1 MSPIH
6 IRAATFLDLP
16 ALAELWHEKL
26 VILSQADRRFALV
39 PDDRLRWIDA
49 AREWLDDPRCGCFA
63 ALEGD
68 TPIGFIV
75 GWMQAM
81 PPGMMPAQVGMIT
94 HLALDAHRYHGG
106 AGRLLLDHAR
116 AWFTKQGVSQLI
128 TWAPHRLPVEQAFWR
143 ALGAAEWMDILWIK
157 S

>member
-1 MSPIH
+1 MSPIR
-6 IRAATFLDLP
+6 IRAATNFDLP

-26 VILSQADRRFALV
+26 VILSQSDRRFALM
-39 PDDRLRWIDA
+39 PDDRQQWIAA
-49 AREWLDDPRCGCFA
+49 ARGWLDDARCGAFVA
-63 ALEGD
+63 AVDDE
-68 TPIGFIV
+68 PVGFIV
-75 GWMQAM
+75 GWVQPM
-81 PPGMMPAQVGMIT
+81 PPGMTPTQVGMIT

-116 AWFTKQGVSQLI
+116 AWFAEQGINQLI